1 MRPGQRAVTTVA
13 ALVLLAGCT
22 ASPAENP
29 PSASP
34 TAGSATT
41 SPSAPSATPSSP
53 STSPEPSPTATLPTR
68 EADATAVRKGLVAA
82 ADLGRP
88 WVQSEDP
95 ADRDEACPG
104 TRSAVGRLTFRA
116 TARRNL
122 TRGADELVNGASFQ
136 LATLPDLDAT
146 RVRAAWATDTRAC
159 RQYTDQDDYYV
170 VGRVAGPT
178 DVRGA
183 DEILLG
189 RIERVYFDRGDD
201 EPAYARQTLVARR
214 DRVVATVTYSFLTT
228 EADSEATNFS
238 ETTELLQTQLA
249 KVAKAFAE

>member
-1 MRPGQRAVTTVA
+1 VTV
-13 ALVLLAGCT
+13 LLLAGCT
-22 ASPAENP
+22 AAPAENP
-29 PSASP
+29 PSAS
-34 TAGSATT
+34 SATP
-41 SPSAPSATPSSP
+41 SPSAPVATPSSSP
-53 STSPEPSPTATLPTR
+53 STAPEPSPTATLPTR
-68 EADATAVRKGLVAA
+68 EADATAVRKSLVAA

-95 ADRDEACPG
+95 PDRDEACPG
-104 TRSAVGRLTFRA
+104 TRSAVGRLTFRS

-122 TRGADELVNGASFQ
+122 TRGADELVNGATFQ
-136 LATLPDLDAT
+136 LATLPDVNAT
-146 RVRAAWATDTRAC
+146 KVRAAWATDTHAC

-170 VGRVAGPT
+170 VYRLAGPT
-178 DVRGA
+178 DVPGA

-214 DRVVATVTYSFLTT
+214 GRVVATVTYSFLTT
-228 EADSEATNFS
+228 EADPEATDFS

-249 KVAKAFAE
+249 KAAKAFAE